1 MLACR
6 IGGHRPRNTVA
17 GTTLRWQCVRG
28 CGAAGAKDYAKRAE
42 PERYAGAFNREDSA
56 AFGRRLLLS
65 MLPIR
70 LIERTIRCR

>member
-6 IGGHRPRNTVA
+6 IGGHRPRYTVA
-17 GTTLRWQCVRG
+17 GTTLLWQCVRG
-28 CGAAGAKDYAKRAE
+28 CGAAGAKDYATRVEA
-42 PERYAGAFNREDSA
+42 ERYAGAFNREDRA
-56 AFGRRLLLS
+56 AFGRRPLLS